1 MRPLSRWA
9 SRASTSIALWIKKGG
24 ASPCFKS
31 FQTAER
37 TLEGIEAMNMMSK
50 GQVKRLSG
58 SVAMGQEMFVA
69 SLFQKAA

>member
-1 MRPLSRWA
+1 
-9 SRASTSIALWIKKGG
+9 
-24 ASPCFKS
+24 
-31 FQTAER
+31 
-37 TLEGIEAMNMMSK
+37 MNVMSK